1 MPLDDLK
8 ERIERLQAFDF
19 GREMEE
25 IVADNLDKIT
35 PMVREQLEAGKD
47 GEDKPNTIFG
57 RFGYSP
63 KTVEIK
69 QANGEGLGAVTDR
82 ITNFM
87 SGDFYES
94 MRTEMEGRV
103 FEEDSDVS
111 YFGDITLYSSPAL
124 LDLDEE
130 HRKEFGENITLPAIK
145 ERLLEK
151 TGLEIT

>member
-8 ERIERLQAFDF
+8 ERIEKLQAFDF

-35 PMVREQLEAGKD
+35 PMIKEQLEAGKD

-57 RFGYSP
+57 RSGYSP

-69 QANGEGLGAVTDR
+69 QTNGQGLGTVTDR

-94 MRTEMEGRV
+94 LRTEMEGRV

-111 YFGDITLYSSPAL
+111 YFGDITLYSSPVL